1 MGVEDA
7 PVSGFGVFDWLWTD
21 EREDFMM
28 TSEKKRSSLSRGE
41 IEDTFKALRFD
52 GLRRGEKDRF
62 RPATDDFGVLRHVPV
77 TADNMTTPPREDSGN
92 A

>member
-7 PVSGFGVFDWLWTD
+7 QVSGFGVFNWLSTD
-21 EREDFMM
+21 EREDFIM
-28 TSEKKRSSLSRGE
+28 TSEKKGSSLSRGE
-41 IEDTFKALRFD
+41 IEDIFKALRLD
-52 GLRRGEKDRF
+52 GLMRGEKDRS

-77 TADNMTTPPREDSGN
+77 TADNVTTPPGENSGN